1 MKYVILIADDEAE
14 IRELLRLYLEN
25 SGYDVLEAAD
35 GLEALAILEKK
46 HVDLAVLDIMMP
58 RLSGIHVLKKLRET
72 SNIPVLVLSAKDTD
86 ADKILGLNL
95 GADDYLTKPFNP
107 LEAVAR
113 INSNIRRFYSLGA
126 GIEHVGSAAG
136 IRNLRV
142 KDLELDTES
151 CVLYRGE
158 EKIELSSVEYR
169 IIHLFMEH
177 PGKVFTKEQIF
188 HAGWNEEFMEDANNV
203 MVCISKLRGKLS
215 DDGGKYIRTVRGL
228 GYRMEK

>member
-1 MKYVILIADDEAE
+1 LIADDEAE
-14 IRELLRLYLEN
+14 IRDLLRLYLEN

-35 GLEALAILEKK
+35 GLEAMEILEKE
-46 HVDLAVLDIMMP
+46 HVDLAVLDVMMP
-58 RLSGIHVLKKLRET
+58 RMNGIRVLKKLRET
-72 SNIPVLVLSAKDTD
+72 SNIPVMVLSAKDTD
-86 ADKILGLNL
+86 ADKILGLDL

-126 GIEHVGSAAG
+126 GGANGNSNAG
-136 IRNLRV
+136 ILKLKV

-151 CVLYRGE
+151 CDLYQGE
-158 EKIELSSVEYR
+158 TKIELSSVEYR
-169 IIHLFMEH
+169 IMHLFMEH
-177 PGKVFTKEQIF
+177 PGRVFTKGQIF
-188 HAGWNEEFMEDANNV
+188 QAGWQEEYMEDDNNV

-215 DDGGKYIRTVRGL
+215 DDGRKYIRTVRGL